1 MESLPKPLVVLIG
14 SIIEEYEHFTWNST
28 YLGDKMRISL
38 VWTRGELI
46 NRNNGKKHK
55 SPSKIERDNR
65 RSDTWHEKQESNR
78 LICLLLIDTLTGSTS
93 TGRVFTCTGVTLGEI
108 TSVFSICSS
117 SDSVSIF
124 HAMYP
129 NVYCLSLFL
138 MVICVSF
145 HCFYLSVRL
154 LSKLM

>member
-65 RSDTWHEKQESNR
+65 RSDTWHEKQESNK
-78 LICLLLIDTLTGSTS
+78 IESEEEIDESEDSQKFRNGNRI
-93 TGRVFTCTGVTLGEI
+93 GR
-108 TSVFSICSS
+108 
-117 SDSVSIF
+117 
-124 HAMYP
+124 
-129 NVYCLSLFL
+129 
-138 MVICVSF
+138 
-145 HCFYLSVRL
+145 
-154 LSKLM
+154 

>member
-1 MESLPKPLVVLIG
+1 MESLPKPLIVLIG

-65 RSDTWHEKQESNR
+65 RSDTWHEKQESNK
-78 LICLLLIDTLTGSTS
+78 
-93 TGRVFTCTGVTLGEI
+93 I
-108 TSVFSICSS
+108 TKYVEFHVKCSYSSIIEPINTTNGFGKL
-117 SDSVSIF
+117 SI
-124 HAMYP
+124 
-129 NVYCLSLFL
+129 
-138 MVICVSF
+138 II
-145 HCFYLSVRL
+145 
-154 LSKLM
+154 